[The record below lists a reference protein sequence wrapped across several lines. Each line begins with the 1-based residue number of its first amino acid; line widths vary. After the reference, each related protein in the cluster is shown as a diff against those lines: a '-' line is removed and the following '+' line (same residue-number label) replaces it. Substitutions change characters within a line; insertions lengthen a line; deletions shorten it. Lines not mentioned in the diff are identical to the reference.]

1 MSTYA
6 TRTAVDARLS
16 HRAAD
21 LLVMRLSVW
30 LCDRVDVARRSV
42 DSPARDL
49 VDASSPLGADADA
62 LLLRLLTRPSAPLE
76 SKPPRRRRKAKR
88 RASASR

>member
-21 LLVMRLSVW
+21 LLMARLSVW

-62 LLLRLLTRPSAPLE
+62 LLLRLLTRPPAPLE
-76 SKPPRRRRKAKR
+76 SKPRRRRKSKR